1 MTSGQAA
8 GHRVA
13 GPAGSLRRGRLVWIL
28 GLLSAFAPLSI
39 DMYLPALPSLA
50 RGLETSASI
59 AQLSLTACLAGL
71 AVGQL
76 LAGPLSDAL
85 GRRRPLLAGVAT
97 YTAASLLCV
106 VAPDIWALLA
116 LRLLQGLAGAAAI
129 VIARAMVRD
138 LYEGNELAR
147 FYALLLIVNGAAP
160 IAAPIIGG
168 QLLRFT
174 SWRGVFAVLAVVG
187 AVLLIVAAGW
197 LPETL
202 PAARRHRGG
211 ARALLRD
218 GGRLVTDREF
228 TGYALASGLA
238 FGAMF
243 AYISGS
249 PFALQAKFGVSPQ
262 LFSLIFAI
270 NGLGIIGAGLASRQ
284 MIGRRSARDLLT
296 IGLTCSAGG
305 GLLLL
310 AAALLRIGLPLI
322 LPALF
327 AMVSSVGFILPNAT
341 ALALARY
348 ARQAGIA
355 AAVVGV
361 AQFAIGAAAAPL
373 VGIAG
378 SHNDVPMA
386 VVISVLGVSA
396 RLSRPRVRAP
406 RPGEPADA
414 AGKPGTAGPADSGG
428 PPGATASA

>member
-1 MTSGQAA
+1 MATGPATGGLASATVTGA
-8 GHRVA
+8 GH
-13 GPAGSLRRGRLVWIL
+13 GRLVWIL
-28 GLLSAFAPLSI
+28 GSLSAFAPLSI
-39 DMYLPALPSLA
+39 DMYLPALPSMA
-50 RGLETSASI
+50 RGLGTSASV

-97 YTAASLLCV
+97 YAVASALCV
-106 VAPDIWALLA
+106 AAPDIWALLA
-116 LRLLQGLAGAAAI
+116 MRLLQGLAGAAGI

-147 FYALLLIVNGAAP
+147 FFALLLMVNGTAP
-160 IAAPIIGG
+160 IAAPIIGA

-174 SWRGVFAVLAVVG
+174 SWRGVFAVLAGIGV
-187 AVLLIVAAGW
+187 VLLVVTAGW

-211 ARALLRD
+211 GRALLRD
-218 GGRLVTDREF
+218 GGRLIADRQF
-228 TGYALASGLA
+228 IGYALASGLA

-249 PFALQAKFGVSPQ
+249 PFVLQAMFGISPQ

-270 NGLGIIGAGLASRQ
+270 NGAGIICAGLLSRRLV
-284 MIGRRSARDLLT
+284 GRRSPRELLT
-296 IGLTCSAGG
+296 VGLTGSATGG
-305 GLLLL
+305 ILLL
-310 AAALLRIGLPLI
+310 AAAVLAIGLPLI

-327 AMVSSVGFILPNAT
+327 VMVASVGFILPNAT
-341 ALALARY
+341 ALALSRY
-348 ARQAGIA
+348 GGQAGSA
-355 AAVVGV
+355 SAVIGL

-378 SHNDVPMA
+378 PHTDLPMA
-386 VVISVLGVSA
+386 VVISVLGISA
-396 RLSRPRVRAP
+396 RLSRPRTRSP
-406 RPGEPADA
+406 LGGESPD
-414 AGKPGTAGPADSGG
+414 TAGGLS
-428 PPGATASA
+428 S

>member
-1 MTSGQAA
+1 MATGPAA
-8 GHRVA
+8 GDLAAAPVA
-13 GPAGSLRRGRLVWIL
+13 GLRRGRLVWIL
-28 GLLSAFAPLSI
+28 APLSAFGPLSI
-39 DMYLPALPSLA
+39 DMYLPALPSMA
-50 RGLETSASI
+50 RDLDASASV

-71 AVGQL
+71 AAGQL

-85 GRRRPLLAGVAT
+85 GRRRPLLVGVAC
-97 YTAASLLCV
+97 YAAASALCV
-106 VAPDIWALLA
+106 AAPDIWALLA

-147 FYALLLIVNGAAP
+147 FFALLLMVSGAAP
-160 IAAPIIGG
+160 IAAPIIGA

-174 SWRGVFAVLAVVG
+174 SWRGVFAVLAVIG
-187 AVLLIVAAGW
+187 AALFMVAACW

-211 ARALLRD
+211 VRGLLRD
-218 GGRLVTDREF
+218 GGRMLTDRQF

-249 PFALQAKFGVSPQ
+249 PFVLQAKFGISPQ

-270 NGLGIIGAGLASRQ
+270 NGLGIIGAGLLSRRL
-284 MIGRRSARDLLT
+284 IGRRSPRELLT
-296 IGLTCSAGG
+296 VGLTGSAGG
-305 GLLLL
+305 GIVLGT
-310 AAALLRIGLPLI
+310 GLPVI

-327 AMVSSVGFILPNAT
+327 VMVASVGFILPNAT

-348 ARQAGIA
+348 ASQAGSA
-355 AAVVGV
+355 SAVVGV

-378 SHNDVPMA
+378 PHTDLPMA
-386 VVISVLGVSA
+386 VVICLLGVSA
-396 RLSRPRVRAP
+396 RLSRPR
-406 RPGEPADA
+406 
-414 AGKPGTAGPADSGG
+414 TG
-428 PPGATASA
+428 PPQAAEPQNAAT